1 MQSVN
6 DQVIQ
11 DWKFK
16 HGTIFRFESED
27 GKVGYFKKPDRKIMD
42 VVSAIAKSNPVKSNE
57 LLATNCIL
65 GGDAELVEKDEYFY
79 GLSAKLNALIKVKQG
94 ELTEL

>member
-1 MQSVN
+1 
-6 DQVIQ
+6 
-11 DWKFK
+11 
-16 HGTIFRFESED
+16 
-27 GKVGYFKKPDRKIMD
+27 MD

-94 ELTEL
+94 N

>member
-1 MQSVN
+1 MNKDFIPMQSVN

-27 GKVGYFKKPDRKIMD
+27 GKVGYFKKPRPQDNGCR
-42 VVSAIAKSNPVKSNE
+42 E
-57 LLATNCIL
+57 RHLQ
-65 GGDAELVEKDEYFY
+65 
-79 GLSAKLNALIKVKQG
+79 KQPG
-94 ELTEL
+94 